1 MSDDDSS
8 PSHTAFWPV
17 AIFLGTLAFTSIFQL
32 VEIISHCSAVN
43 EQYAQAAPNI
53 PKAQAA
59 RDRLIA
65 LVKDLANQTDPNA
78 GLVLQQAQRTGI
90 LHERATTPA
99 DTNAAPAAP
108 TP

>member
-1 MSDDDSS
+1 MSSDESY
-8 PSHTAFWPV
+8 PSHTSFWPL
-17 AIFLGTLAFTSIFQL
+17 AIFLGTLTFTSIFQL
-32 VEIISHCSAVN
+32 VQIIGHCSAVN

-65 LVKDLANQTDPNA
+65 LVKDLASQKDPNA
-78 GLVLQQAQRTGI
+78 GLVLEQAQRTGI
-90 LHERATTPA
+90 LHQQATPPP